1 MTISD
6 SSTSTSANKSEPCFF
21 SLLLPQIM
29 CCSSS
34 ATIFSVSLYLS
45 FCLLWPGC
53 LNCALTPFTVISL
66 CTLSLFLSVNC
77 ISLAIGP
84 SRYSLLAQL
93 MISSWLPLAFTV
105 PRHELPSSTYFRSL
119 QIRATSTKQHP
130 PPPLPPAYQS
140 NHRSITTPSWQHSL
154 DFIRSKTP
162 LIIPDGLAICIVHRA
177 SRMIRSRLIPTT
189 GAFLVHRPHL
199 QAYLTLARESLELV
213 SS

>member
-119 QIRATSTKQHP
+119 QIRATSTKQP
-130 PPPLPPAYQS
+130 PPPPPPPRIPVQPSLHNNPIVATLVRLHSIKNATYYTR
-140 NHRSITTPSWQHSL
+140 RSCHLHS
-154 DFIRSKTP
+154 P
-162 LIIPDGLAICIVHRA
+162 
-177 SRMIRSRLIPTT
+177 
-189 GAFLVHRPHL
+189 
-199 QAYLTLARESLELV
+199 
-213 SS
+213 